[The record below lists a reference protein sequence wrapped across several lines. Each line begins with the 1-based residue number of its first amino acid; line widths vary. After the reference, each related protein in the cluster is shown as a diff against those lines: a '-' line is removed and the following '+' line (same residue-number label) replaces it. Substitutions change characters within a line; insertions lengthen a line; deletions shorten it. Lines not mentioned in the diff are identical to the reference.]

1 MPSTVSIRPP
11 LQLLGTSIQDPSNAE
26 NWKLY
31 DMSKVWT
38 QNNDVAAQNPD
49 QIKKMQDKLWKELA
63 KY

>member
-26 NWKLY
+26 KWKLY